1 MSLDYIATCILQ
13 KKKVLKSVI
22 LTVMIIITKRQ
33 TKISNRKSILSK
45 VQEKTG
51 ISFKL
56 PSPV

>member
-22 LTVMIIITKRQ
+22 LTVMIFITKRQ

-45 VQEKTG
+45 VQEKPG